1 MPVGLLSPQMLL
13 AAVAG
18 RLREGP
24 PLAVWARELSDLHAA
39 LLTHRLAPERGPVGV
54 DHARVCARVRDTIR
68 AVDEYAA
75 ARLSGERGARRCT
88 HSLGEV
94 ISYVA
99 RTYVEVWWAVRHRT
113 DREHQAWAH
122 LAEVREGYADL
133 VTDLR
138 AGRVQLPTGWCGVDT
153 GPATAST
160 ESDPR
165 V

>member
-18 RLREGP
+18 RLRDGP
-24 PLAVWARELSDLHAA
+24 PLALWARELSDLHAE
-39 LLTHRLAPERGPVGV
+39 LLTHRIAPERGPVGV
-54 DHARVCARVRDTIR
+54 DHARVCSRVRDTIR

-99 RTYVEVWWAVRHRT
+99 RTYVEAWWAVRHRT

-122 LAEVREGYADL
+122 LAEVRQGYADL
-133 VTDLR
+133 VADLR
-138 AGRVQLPTGWCGVDT
+138 AGRVRPPRGWCGVDT
-153 GPATAST
+153 GPGAAST

-165 V
+165 R